1 MCMHP
6 CYVMA
11 CHCALPGLPNTPAT
25 ELVGED
31 HAPSAGVPGREE
43 VPGASSD
50 FHQKR
55 KLAESARALI

>member
-1 MCMHP
+1 
-6 CYVMA
+6 MA